1 MSGERRQ
8 IVIIGGGI
16 TGLAAAFY
24 LEREIKKNGLPAEVT
39 LVEASPR
46 LGGKIQTVHKD
57 GYVIE
62 RGPDSF
68 LERKQSAPQLVK
80 DLGLDHL
87 LVNNATG
94 QSYVLVNETLYPIP
108 EGAVMGVPTEIR
120 PFLTTG
126 LFSFQGKLRAGMDLV
141 LPASK
146 PQEDQSLGEF
156 FRRRVGGEV
165 VENLIEPLL
174 SGIYAGDIDR
184 LSLMSTFP
192 QFYQTEQKH
201 RSLIIGMKKSRGNA
215 NSQKPAD
222 KKKGQFQ
229 TLKTGL
235 QTIVEELEKQL
246 ELTKVYKGTKVVSVE
261 HAGNGYSM
269 KLDNGSVLDADAAV
283 ITAPHKAV
291 SAMFQGEDWLKGLQ
305 DMVSTSVANVALGF
319 PEEAVQ
325 MEHQGTGF
333 VISRNSDFSI
343 TACTWTNK
351 KWPNTTPKGKVLLR
365 AYVGKAGDESV
376 VEQSDNE
383 MVKIVLDDLKRI
395 MKIDGEPEMSCITRW
410 NEAMPQYHVGH
421 KKRINEIRERLKTS
435 YPGIFVTGAS
445 FEGVGIPDCI
455 DQGKQAVKDVLSHLF
470 EKAE

>member
-1 MSGERRQ
+1 MSSERKR

-16 TGLAAAFY
+16 TGLTAAFY
-24 LEREIKKNGLPAEVT
+24 LEREIKKNHLSAEVT

-57 GYVIE
+57 GYIIE
-62 RGPDSF
+62 KGPDSF

-80 DLGLDHL
+80 DLGMEHL

-94 QSYVLVNETLYPIP
+94 QSYVLVNESLYPIP
-108 EGAVMGVPTEIR
+108 EGAVMGVPTKIG
-120 PFLTTG
+120 PFLTTS
-126 LFSFQGKLRAGMDLV
+126 LFSFHGKLRAAMDLV

-192 QFYQTEQKH
+192 QFYLTEQKY
-201 RSLIIGMKKSRGNA
+201 RSLIVGMKKSKSGNA
-215 NSQKPAD
+215 QKPAA
-222 KKKGQFQ
+222 KKKGLFQ

-246 ELTKVYKGTKVVSVE
+246 ELTTIYKGTKVVSIDRGQD
-261 HAGNGYSM
+261 HYSLM
-269 KLDNGSVLDADAAV
+269 LDNGGILDADAAV
-283 ITAPHKAV
+283 ITAPYKAIT
-291 SAMFQGEDWLKGLQ
+291 SIFQGEDWLEGLE
-305 DMVSTSVANVALGF
+305 DIVSTSVANVALGF
-319 PEEAVQ
+319 PEEAVEMNQ
-325 MEHQGTGF
+325 EGTGF

-351 KWPNTTPKGKVLLR
+351 KWPHTTPRGKVLLR

-376 VEQSDNE
+376 VEQSDSE
-383 MVKIVLDDLKRI
+383 MIRIVLEDLKRI

-410 NEAMPQYHVGH
+410 NDAMPQYHVGH
-421 KKRINEIRERLKTS
+421 QQKIKKLRDGLKTS
-435 YPGIFVTGAS
+435 YPGIFATGAS

-455 DQGKQAVKDVLSHLF
+455 EQGKQVVSDVLAYLF
-470 EKAE
+470 EQTK

>member
-1 MSGERRQ
+1 MSGERKQ

-24 LEREIKKNGLPAEVT
+24 LEKEIKKNDLPAEVT

-57 GYVIE
+57 GYIVE

-80 DLGLDHL
+80 DLGLEHL

-108 EGAVMGVPTEIR
+108 EGAVMGVPTKIG

-126 LFSFQGKLRAGMDLV
+126 LFSLQGKLRAGMDLV

-201 RSLIIGMKKSRGNA
+201 RSLIIGMKKSGGKNR
-215 NSQKPAD
+215 QKPAA

-246 ELTKVYKGTKVVSVE
+246 ELTKIYKGTKVVNIE
-261 HAGNGYSM
+261 RGGQGYSL
-269 KLDNGSVLDADAAV
+269 KLDNGVILQADSAV
-283 ITAPHKAV
+283 VTAPHKAIA
-291 SAMFQGEDWLKGLQ
+291 AMFPNEDWLKGLRE
-305 DMVSTSVANVALGF
+305 MVSTSVANVALGF
-319 PEEAVQ
+319 PEEAVR

-376 VEQSDNE
+376 VDQSDNE
-383 MVKIVLDDLKRI
+383 MVRIVLEDLKRI
-395 MKIDGEPEMSCITRW
+395 MKIEGEPEMTCITRW

-421 KKRINEIRERLKTS
+421 KNRIKQIREGIGTS

-455 DQGKQAVKDVLSHLF
+455 DQGKQAVADVIAHLF
-470 EKAE
+470 E